1 MDMQQMRDLV
11 AKEVSVKHGNQEF
24 IRQMQA
30 GEQDDGPWM
39 EGADIVRRWFL
50 EQMMPEPEGVEE

>member
-39 EGADIVRRWFL
+39 EGADIVRRWFWNR
-50 EQMMPEPEGVEE
+50 